1 MSLELPTPD
10 EARPPRSPGSG
21 SPPRTPVRLGKRLA
35 RLGLELGTVFV
46 GVYAAFLLNS
56 YQAHRQERHRREQ
69 ILAWMESAFVA
80 RLADVK
86 QERTNIKKQAD
97 EFNRQVEAGEMP
109 MLYAVNWSSD
119 YDPTDM
125 TSVLGSG
132 GFDLL
137 EVETVRQIKD
147 SESTLREMISLI
159 RHNQQLSDALIL
171 PNLER
176 DHTFFYDP
184 DTRKL
189 RPTYRW
195 YAELY
200 RRLLEGYDSL
210 EPEVERLLTQIRAD
224 RQRHR

>member
-1 MSLELPTPD
+1 MPT
-10 EARPPRSPGSG
+10 RF
-21 SPPRTPVRLGKRLA
+21 GKRVA

-56 YQAHRQERHRREQ
+56 YQAHRQERQRREQ
-69 ILAWMESAFVA
+69 LLTWMESAFVA

-86 QERTNIKKQAD
+86 QERTTLKKQAD
-97 EFNRQVEAGEMP
+97 ELNRQIEAGEMP
-109 MLYAVNWSSD
+109 MLHAFTWSSD
-119 YDPTDM
+119 YDPTDI

-147 SESTLREMISLI
+147 SESTLRLMISLI
-159 RHNQQLSDALIL
+159 RHDQLLSDALIL

-189 RPTYRW
+189 RPSYRW
-195 YAELY
+195 YTDLY

-210 EPEVERLLTQIRAD
+210 EPEVEKLLTQIRAD